1 MNDSKKRLIKEEFFD
16 ICAGIAFPMIVQIM
30 FSATIIIFAD
40 YVSTSFWI
48 SLVALL
54 VGEGFVVVAYYLF
67 GNKSGS
73 VAYTNFV
80 VAEQIRVDGQPDYR
94 RGGEYAPYKGFVIGF
109 ISTIP
114 YIIVH
119 ILYCIFPGVSFLEFF
134 LYFAFGWAVYPIYLG
149 TQSISAF
156 SMLFVLVLTVIHGA
170 GYIIGKKQEFKRREA
185 VRLADEATA
194 AEFARREQEKLERA
208 QRQREQAKEQAKK
221 KKK

>member
-1 MNDSKKRLIKEEFFD
+1 MNGNKKRLIKEEFFD
-16 ICAGIAFPMIVQIM
+16 ICAGIAFPMIVQLM

-40 YVSTSFWI
+40 YVGTSLWI
-48 SLVALL
+48 SILALVI
-54 VGEGFVVVAYYLF
+54 GEGFILAAYYLF

-80 VAEQIRVDGQPDYR
+80 VAEQIRVDGQPDYK
-94 RGGEYAPYKGFVIGF
+94 RGGEYAPYKGFLIGF

-114 YIIVH
+114 YLIVH
-119 ILYCIFPGVSFLEFF
+119 IFYCIFPNASFLEFF
-134 LYFAFGWAVYPIYLG
+134 LYFGFGWAVYPIYLG

-156 SMLFVLVLTVIHGA
+156 SMLLVIVLTVVHGV
-170 GYIIGKKQEFKRREA
+170 GYIVGKKQEFKRREA

-194 AEFARREQEKLERA
+194 AEFERREREKQERA